1 MTPAAIICKRNSLQW
16 RGCHHRGGLRT
27 NVSCDALSSVVSVS
41 KPTIE
46 EMHARID
53 IIILSGLTKISSI
66 LCHGEVSHNQIII
79 APKSNGYATI

>member
-1 MTPAAIICKRNSLQW
+1 MTPAAITCKRNSFAVAWLPSSW
-16 RGCHHRGGLRT
+16 GLRT

-41 KPTIE
+41 KQTIE
-46 EMHARID
+46 EMHAWID